1 MPLTVYTVAPDAPL
15 TSEPLGTK
23 PKFWFLRDDRRW
35 LYKMSRPGSGENWAE
50 VLASLLADR
59 LGLPHADYELA
70 QWRGNPGVVTPR
82 FTEDGADLVHGNEL
96 LAERDP
102 GYERAGA
109 RYVRTRLHTI
119 DAVRSV
125 LNSPGVQLPFGWTA
139 IPGIDRA
146 VDVFAGYLLLDTWI
160 GNPDR
165 HHENWALVYRRADA
179 VRALAPTFDHASSLG
194 AHETDAVRA
203 DRLASTDPGYGI
215 EGYVRRAKARSAL
228 YRAPTD
234 ARSLS
239 MLEAFDVWAQGA
251 ASRPWVNR
259 LASIT
264 PATIGALIAEFPA
277 DHVSG
282 PARDFAAA
290 MLEANRRRI
299 LSER

>member
-1 MPLTVYTVAPDAPL
+1 
-15 TSEPLGTK
+15 
-23 PKFWFLRDDRRW
+23 
-35 LYKMSRPGSGENWAE
+35 
-50 VLASLLADR
+50 
-59 LGLPHADYELA
+59 
-70 QWRGNPGVVTPR
+70 VVTPR
-82 FTEDGADLVHGNEL
+82 FTADGDDLVHGNEL

-102 GYERAGA
+102 NYERAGA

-119 DAVRSV
+119 DAVLSV

-179 VRALAPTFDHASSLG
+179 VRALAPRFDHASSLG

-239 MLEAFDVWAQGA
+239 MLEALDVWVEGA
-251 ASRPWVNR
+251 AVRPWVDR
-259 LASIT
+259 LAAIT
-264 PATIGALIAEFPA
+264 PAAIAALIAELPA